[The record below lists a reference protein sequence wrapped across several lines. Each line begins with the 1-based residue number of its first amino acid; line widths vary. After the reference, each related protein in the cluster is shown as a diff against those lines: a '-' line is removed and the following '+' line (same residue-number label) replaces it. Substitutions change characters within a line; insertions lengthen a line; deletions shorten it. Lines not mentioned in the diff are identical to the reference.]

1 MEEDIKIDAKFKQ
14 AFNLGY
20 RLAKELDLKSHIF
33 QSQEKT
39 MSPNPMHLGMQQ
51 YIDEAKLSKG
61 KQQKNS
67 TDKNQ
72 ADISKKGKDRSKGE
86 GFGL

>member
-1 MEEDIKIDAKFKQ
+1 MEKDIKIDTKFKQ

-33 QSQEKT
+33 QNQEKT
-39 MSPNPMHLGMQQ
+39 MSSNPMHLGMQQ

-61 KQQKNS
+61 KQQENS

-72 ADISKKGKDRSKGE
+72 TDVSKKGRDKSRGE
-86 GFGL
+86 DLSL